1 MKVIAGTMTPG
12 DLAAAMKELGLNVTE
27 FSERIGVRQPTT
39 SRYLRGDLKIP
50 LTIERL
56 VQYMVREHRIQNIE
70 TSKKILYV
78 LGDDDL
84 AQLSSLIES
93 YIKRFTLKK

>member
-1 MKVIAGTMTPG
+1 MKVVVGTMTPA
-12 DLAAAMKELGLNVTE
+12 DLAKAMKELGLNVTE

-56 VQYMVREHRIQNIE
+56 VQYMVREYRGKNVE
-70 TSKKILYV
+70 TSRRDLYV
-78 LGDDDL
+78 LGNDDL
-84 AQLSSLIES
+84 AVLIEK
-93 YIKRFTLKK
+93 IKSFVKSRKS